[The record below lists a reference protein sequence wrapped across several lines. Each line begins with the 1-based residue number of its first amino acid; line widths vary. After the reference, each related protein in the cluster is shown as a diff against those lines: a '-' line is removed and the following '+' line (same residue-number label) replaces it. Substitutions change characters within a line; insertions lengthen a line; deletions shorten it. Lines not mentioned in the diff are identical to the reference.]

1 MLRILD
7 VLDSHTFYS
16 CRAHNP
22 LTTLYCSLSATQCS
36 FDGPLSDEMLTM
48 LLCQWAVTP
57 YRSGEHRPLV
67 VAMLLRQRQDD
78 IMKVHVGAQFFGI
91 KGNSL
96 CTLYISLQGD
106 DWRKE
111 IDKNALDD
119 SWEEEELQ
127 VSSPIL
133 DFPFPFQATL
143 IKFLDKRAPLP
154 GIDI

>member
-1 MLRILD
+1 MCLIVTTTIL
-7 VLDSHTFYS
+7 VL
-16 CRAHNP
+16 
-22 LTTLYCSLSATQCS
+22 SL
-36 FDGPLSDEMLTM
+36 
-48 LLCQWAVTP
+48 
-57 YRSGEHRPLV
+57 
-67 VAMLLRQRQDD
+67 
-78 IMKVHVGAQFFGI
+78 
-91 KGNSL
+91 
-96 CTLYISLQGD
+96 SLQGD

-154 GIDI
+154 GTHVMTHTHCTFFFFYLSDDAFNHVFL